1 MDRNNSVVTTGWEAV
16 GEWVEVE
23 EGICGINGDRK
34 IK

>member
-16 GEWVEVE
+16 GKWIGVEA
-23 EGICGINGDRK
+23 GICGINGDRK